1 MLFCKID
8 ITQKKKKKSIAEM
21 VFNRQRKNLSINHV
35 PNFIATTIPEEANT
49 FLKIRDLPTVTI

>member
-1 MLFCKID
+1 
-8 ITQKKKKKSIAEM
+8 M

-49 FLKIRDLPTVTI
+49 FLKIRDIPTVTI